1 MKYRALLTVTIPM
14 EIEGNS
20 PEDAALNAIIQT
32 PYPIVDLPEIYN
44 KETGEKYNF
53 VESKLIKRE
62 EEED

>member
-1 MKYRALLTVTIPM
+1 MKYRALVAVVMPI
-14 EIEGNS
+14 EVEGNS

-44 KETGEKYNF
+44 KETGEKYDF
-53 VESKLIKRE
+53 VESKLVKRE